1 MSNKMLFQV
10 LPYLFMMC
18 PFHTLYFETL
28 IFKGQRNEVEIV
40 HEMYTNSS
48 SIRKSASKNPDFFDT
63 PIVGASLCWNHHPSS
78 YINMVLENKKYIT
91 SVILLPGSYI
101 HYELPKQC

>member
-1 MSNKMLFQV
+1 MSNKMLFQF

-63 PIVGASLCWNHHPSS
+63 PIVNASLCLNRHPFS
-78 YINMVLENKKYIT
+78 YTNIMLENKKYN
-91 SVILLPGSYI
+91 
-101 HYELPKQC
+101 KQ

>member
-1 MSNKMLFQV
+1 MSNKMLFQF

-63 PIVGASLCWNHHPSS
+63 PIVSASLCLNHHP
-78 YINMVLENKKYIT
+78 YH
-91 SVILLPGSYI
+91 ILI
-101 HYELPKQC
+101 

>member
-1 MSNKMLFQV
+1 MSNKMLFQF

-63 PIVGASLCWNHHPSS
+63 PIVSASLSLNHHP
-78 YINMVLENKKYIT
+78 YHILICFLENKKYIT
-91 SVILLPGSYI
+91 NNNHHNRCI
-101 HYELPKQC
+101 